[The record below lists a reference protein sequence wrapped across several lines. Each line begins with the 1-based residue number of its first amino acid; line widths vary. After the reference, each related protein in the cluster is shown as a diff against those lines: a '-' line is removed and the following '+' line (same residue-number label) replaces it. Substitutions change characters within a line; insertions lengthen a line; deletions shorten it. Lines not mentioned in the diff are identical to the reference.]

1 MRQHGFTLLEL
12 LMVIAI
18 IGLLAGIIV
27 VAVDRSRGEST
38 NQVIIKQTQEYQKA
52 LELVYSNEGSYP
64 FYPPW
69 STTNNRR
76 VICLGDTVGTL
87 DCLGN
92 VSYGNSSTI
101 NPVWNDTIH
110 NALGDF
116 MSSLP
121 HILVG
126 TIPLSSPGYHR
137 CVSTGPDYAW
147 NSANNVCGSGYYSI
161 WFVLEG
167 TYQDCGPAIQV
178 DPTYTGDDELT
189 LCRLQSQ

>member
-1 MRQHGFTLLEL
+1 MRQRGFTLLEL

-18 IGLLAGIIV
+18 IGLLAGIVV
-27 VAVDRSRGEST
+27 VAVDRSRGKST
-38 NQVIIKQTQEYQKA
+38 NQYTIKQMQEYQKA
-52 LELVYSNEGSYP
+52 LELVYSRNGSYP
-64 FYPPW
+64 FYAPW
-69 STTNNRR
+69 ATNNNRR
-76 VICLGDTVGTL
+76 IICLGDTVGTL

-92 VSYGNSSTI
+92 VSYGNTGFI

-110 NALGDF
+110 NALGNF

-121 HILVG
+121 NILISD
-126 TIPLSSPGYHR
+126 IPFSSPGYHR
-137 CVSTGPDYAW
+137 CVSTGPDYNW
-147 NSANNVCGSGYYSI
+147 NSANSVCGSGYYSI

-178 DPTYTGDDELT
+178 NPTFTSDAALT